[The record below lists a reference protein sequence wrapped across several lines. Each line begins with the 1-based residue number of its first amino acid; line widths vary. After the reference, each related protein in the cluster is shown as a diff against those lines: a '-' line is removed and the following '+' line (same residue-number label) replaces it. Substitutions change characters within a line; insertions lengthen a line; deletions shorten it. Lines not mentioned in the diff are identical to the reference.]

1 MRIVNVDSK
10 IIKELRS
17 SGISQ
22 EMRSLESMDWLV
34 LADMNEEIVGA
45 AGVGGLFNVEMVQ
58 TRKDYQGKGV
68 GGLVQASAIEEAK
81 KRGYSYITGLVDIN
95 NKQSLKLNHG
105 LGFKTIFRIHYAKN
119 ITQDI
124 IILVFKPQ
132 GKIVEMF
139 LRGFNTKAG
148 MTLLACFLK
157 ISKSTLPRIINYN
170 ERKIPNPDIKHML
183 KNFEKIQNHPIT

>member
-68 GGLVQASAIEEAK
+68 G
-81 KRGYSYITGLVDIN
+81 
-95 NKQSLKLNHG
+95 
-105 LGFKTIFRIHYAKN
+105 
-119 ITQDI
+119 
-124 IILVFKPQ
+124 
-132 GKIVEMF
+132 
-139 LRGFNTKAG
+139 
-148 MTLLACFLK
+148 
-157 ISKSTLPRIINYN
+157 
-170 ERKIPNPDIKHML
+170 
-183 KNFEKIQNHPIT
+183 

>member
-10 IIKELRS
+10 IVEELRS

-68 GGLVQASAIEEAK
+68 GGLVQASAVEEAK
-81 KRGYSYITGLVDIN
+81 KEADELMIKKVTMYE
-95 NKQSLKLNHG
+95 NKL
-105 LGFKTIFRIHYAKN
+105 AKY
-119 ITQDI
+119 
-124 IILVFKPQ
+124 
-132 GKIVEMF
+132 GK
-139 LRGFNTKAG
+139 
-148 MTLLACFLK
+148 
-157 ISKSTLPRIINYN
+157 
-170 ERKIPNPDIKHML
+170 
-183 KNFEKIQNHPIT
+183 EKK